1 MSSDAPRRWRP
12 RSLLQLV
19 LLAFI
24 AVMLPLAVLVYQAGQ
39 ALFELSE
46 LAEQSARQA
55 VEETRRART
64 IASLALSLE
73 RSARQYAV
81 VEEPSLLNMFD
92 EQLATY
98 RTLLRQHHQLL
109 PDDPDVTAL
118 VAYLKGLAGMS
129 VLPMDEF
136 DEQLGQFASM
146 AQHIEPM
153 RRATNALIDQRLDSI
168 RAQALAVRE
177 LLWWQALALVSAS
190 LLLMILFTRLII
202 RPVSHLEKRILSI
215 GGSPVAPQRPIQV
228 PSELA
233 RLDER
238 LDWLASRLHELEEQK
253 RQFLRHMSHELKT
266 PLASVRE
273 GASLLADGVAGEM
286 TESQREVLGLIDA
299 SGRELQR
306 LIEQLLDYN
315 VLQQSRSQ
323 DATRVDIA
331 TLVREVLAKHR
342 LALQSKGMRVTL
354 FDGPLYWSVVPSATT
369 TIVDNLI
376 SNAVA
381 YGEDGG
387 ELEIRAS
394 CPHGSLYIEVANSGD
409 AIAHSDREKLFTP
422 FYQGQARRKGALKGS
437 GIGLSVASDCA
448 RLQQGSLVLVDDDRL
463 PVCFRLVLPHADIRK
478 L

>member
-1 MSSDAPRRWRP
+1 MPSVTPRRWRP

-39 ALFELSE
+39 ALYELSG

-81 VEEPSLLNMFD
+81 VEEPSLLSMFD
-92 EQLATY
+92 EQLASY
-98 RTLLRQHHQLL
+98 RGLLSQHHQLL

-118 VAYLKGLAGMS
+118 VAYLGGLADMS
-129 VLPMDEF
+129 ALPLEEF
-136 DEQLGQFASM
+136 AEQLGQFSRM

-168 RAQALAVRE
+168 HAEALAVRE

-215 GGSPVAPQRPIQV
+215 GGSQATPQRPIQV

-238 LDWLASRLHELEEQK
+238 LDWLASRLHELEEEK

-273 GASLLADGVAGEM
+273 GASLLADGVAGDM
-286 TESQREVLGLIDA
+286 TASQREVLELIDA
-299 SGRELQR
+299 SGSELQR

-315 VLQQSRSQ
+315 VLQQDRSQ
-323 DATRVDIA
+323 EAMRLDIA
-331 TLVREVLAKHR
+331 TLAREVLAKHR

-354 FDGPLYWSVVPSATT
+354 FDGPLYWNVVPKATA

-394 CPHGSLYIEVANSGD
+394 CPQGALHIEVANSGD
-409 AIAHSDREKLFTP
+409 AIADSDREKLFTP

-437 GIGLSVASDCA
+437 GIGLSVAADCA
-448 RLQQGSLVLVDDDRL
+448 RLQQGSLELVDDERL
-463 PVCFRLVLPHADIRK
+463 PVCFRLILPPADTRK
-478 L
+478 P